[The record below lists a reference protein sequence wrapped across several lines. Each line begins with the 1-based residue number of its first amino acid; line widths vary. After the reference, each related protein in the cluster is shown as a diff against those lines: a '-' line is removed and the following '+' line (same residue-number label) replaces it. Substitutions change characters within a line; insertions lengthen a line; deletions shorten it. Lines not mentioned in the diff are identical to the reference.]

1 MVTIPVAKWKFDSL
15 TEEEAFDLACHENII
30 QVYTFFSFFLH
41 MHNICIFKFYFNLMK
56 LEHLRFSK
64 NYQ

>member
-41 MHNICIFKFYFNLMK
+41 MYNI
-56 LEHLRFSK
+56 
-64 NYQ
+64 